1 MFTYDDVYSKVFE
14 LLKSVLSQHRAEAL
28 NFQDGDING
37 MNSVEFI
44 KFIVLIETEYDFEF
58 YDDDLKMG
66 NFKDYPDLVHYVQ
79 RRTNG
84 ED

>member
-28 NFQDGDING
+28 NFQDVDING

-44 KFIVLIETEYDFEF
+44 KFIVLIETE
-58 YDDDLKMG
+58 
-66 NFKDYPDLVHYVQ
+66 
-79 RRTNG
+79 
-84 ED
+84 

>member
-14 LLKSVLSQHRAEAL
+14 LLKSVLGQQRGADL
-28 NFQDGDING
+28 NFKNVDISG

-66 NFKDYPDLVHYVQ
+66 NFKDYPDLIQYVQ
-79 RRTNG
+79 RRANG